1 VTLIRPE
8 TRHVEVDGVRIGYQ
22 SYGSGKRTVIG
33 VPGFA
38 QNIDGIWENSESAA
52 FFERL
57 GSICRVLTF
66 DKRGTGTSDRSLP
79 PPSLDARVQDL
90 VAVAQAEGVDRAVIA
105 GVVAATDPA

>member
-1 VTLIRPE
+1 MTLIRPE
-8 TRHVEVDGVRIGYQ
+8 TRHVEVDGMRIGYQ

-57 GSICRVLTF
+57 GRFCRVLTF
-66 DKRGTGTSDRSLP
+66 DKRGTGTSDRSIP
-79 PPSLDARVQDL
+79 PPAWGWPP
-90 VAVAQAEGVDRAVIA
+90 VAPRPSRPHSSCLANG
-105 GVVAATDPA
+105 